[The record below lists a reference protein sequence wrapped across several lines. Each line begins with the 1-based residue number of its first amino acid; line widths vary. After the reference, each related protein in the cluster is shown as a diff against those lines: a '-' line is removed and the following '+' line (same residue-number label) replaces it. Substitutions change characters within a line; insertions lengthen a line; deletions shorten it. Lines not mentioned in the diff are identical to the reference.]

1 MLRRMLTYRCTQ
13 TIGGDSITLS
23 VAVIPLVGV
32 QK

>member
-1 MLRRMLTYRCTQ
+1 MLRRMLTYTQ